1 MFHAGN
7 KIRLR
12 SLKWKMEMIAHEHPG
27 MDLPAMVRTNLAE
40 PKQKRLAVVGGHKS
54 GIAAV
59 AAGNDDPTRLDIQ
72 TEVASPCRDLA
83 RIFRAGRCLVNP

>member
-1 MFHAGN
+1 MAKSGEQLFHAGD

-27 MDLPAMVRTNLAE
+27 MNLPAMVRTDLAE

-54 GIAAV
+54 GIAVDGAEV
-59 AAGNDDPTRLDIQ
+59 GDLRLAPVLALD
-72 TEVASPCRDLA
+72 ASMRPR
-83 RIFRAGRCLVNP
+83 R